1 MARDAK
7 VTADQDAAEV
17 LEEAQAPARHPLGGF
32 EQTGHSGFNA
42 GSKANAFEVQ
52 VTDPIEGG
60 KEKTGLQG
68 QNAGSAAATYEARCV
83 QGGTTH

>member
-1 MARDAK
+1 MPEKKATAEPRD
-7 VTADQDAAEV
+7 
-17 LEEAQAPARHPLGGF
+17 EAQAPARHPLGGV
-32 EQTGHSGFNA
+32 EVLGHSGFNA

-60 KEKTGLQG
+60 KEKLATAGF
-68 QNAGSAAATYEARCV
+68 NAGSSAATYEARCV